1 MEVFWNVGVEK
12 PLSIQILVSFYGSLE
27 YETVESNADDE
38 GRFMKFQ
45 RDVFKSFNNSIRSV

>member
-27 YETVESNADDE
+27 YETVESNADDKGLACEVSE
-38 GRFMKFQ
+38 G
-45 RDVFKSFNNSIRSV
+45 SVKTL